1 MNRNW
6 YHIQDNNKNDLTI
19 TSSDQIKVGDN
30 VAFEGIVAVDKDFGA
45 GYRYKVI
52 VEDSKVKK

>member
-1 MNRNW
+1 MK
-6 YHIQDNNKNDLTI
+6 DNNKNDLTI